1 MAFESLSEKLNQVF
15 KSLKS
20 RGRLNEKD
28 VQAAMREIKLVLLEA
43 DVNFRVVKQFIARVS
58 EKAVGSDVLESLTPG
73 QQVIKIVRDELIE
86 TMGSTQAKI
95 TYATHPPTV
104 LMMCGLQGAGKT
116 TSTAKLGGW
125 LQKQG
130 KRPLLV
136 ACDIYRPA
144 AIKQL
149 QVVGGQLGLPV
160 FCGQDGQ
167 KPPAIAKAAV
177 EHAKLHGNDVVLL
190 DTAGRLH
197 IDDVLMDEL
206 KTIKQEVNVWEIL
219 LVVDAMTGQDAV
231 SVASSF
237 HEQLGIDGIIMTKLD
252 GDTRG
257 GSALSVKAVTGQPI
271 KFVGMGEKLDELEP
285 FHPDRMAS
293 RMLGMG
299 DVLTL
304 IEKAEATFD
313 QQKAVELEKKLR
325 TQQFTFDDFLDQ
337 LDQMKNMGPMSQLL
351 TMIPGVDAK
360 ALKNVDLDEKKF
372 AHVEAIIRSMT
383 PKERTN
389 PSIINA
395 SRKQRI
401 ANGSGVPVQEV
412 NALLKQ
418 FEQMQKMMKQFSNPK
433 KFKKGNFRFPF

>member
-1 MAFESLSEKLNQVF
+1 
-15 KSLKS
+15 
-20 RGRLNEKD
+20 
-28 VQAAMREIKLVLLEA
+28 
-43 DVNFRVVKQFIARVS
+43 
-58 EKAVGSDVLESLTPG
+58 
-73 QQVIKIVRDELIE
+73 
-86 TMGSTQAKI
+86 
-95 TYATHPPTV
+95 
-104 LMMCGLQGAGKT
+104 
-116 TSTAKLGGW
+116 
-125 LQKQG
+125 
-130 KRPLLV
+130 
-136 ACDIYRPA
+136 
-144 AIKQL
+144 
-149 QVVGGQLGLPV
+149 
-160 FCGQDGQ
+160 
-167 KPPAIAKAAV
+167 
-177 EHAKLHGNDVVLL
+177 
-190 DTAGRLH
+190 
-197 IDDVLMDEL
+197 
-206 KTIKQEVNVWEIL
+206 
-219 LVVDAMTGQDAV
+219 
-231 SVASSF
+231 
-237 HEQLGIDGIIMTKLD
+237 
-252 GDTRG
+252 
-257 GSALSVKAVTGQPI
+257 
-271 KFVGMGEKLDELEP
+271 MGEKLDELEP

-313 QQKAVELEKKLR
+313 QQKAIELEKKLR

-383 PKERTN
+383 PKERTH

>member
-20 RGRLNEKD
+20 RGRLSEKD

-43 DVNFRVVKQFIARVS
+43 DVNFRVAKQFITKVS
-58 EKAVGSDVLESLTPG
+58 EKAVGSDVLDSLTPG

-86 TMGSTQAKI
+86 MMGSTQAKI
-95 TYATHPPTV
+95 TYAPHPPTV

-125 LQKQG
+125 LRKQG

-136 ACDIYRPA
+136 ACDVYRPA
-144 AIKQL
+144 AVKQL
-149 QVVGGQLGLPV
+149 QVVGEQLGLPV
-160 FCGQDGQ
+160 FCGAEGEM
-167 KPPAIAKAAV
+167 PPAIAKAAV

-197 IDDVLMDEL
+197 VDDTLMDEL
-206 KTIKQEVNVWEIL
+206 KTIKKEVSVWEIL

-231 SVASSF
+231 TVASAF
-237 HEQLGIDGIIMTKLD
+237 HEQLGIDGVIMTKLD

-313 QQKAVELEKKLR
+313 QEKAAELEKKLR
-325 TQQFTFDDFLDQ
+325 TQQFTFDDFLEQ
-337 LDQMKNMGPMSQLL
+337 LQQMKGMGSMSQLL
-351 TMIPGVDAK
+351 GMIPGMNAS
-360 ALKNVDLDEKKF
+360 ALKNVEIDEKKF
-372 AHVEAIIRSMT
+372 AHIEAIIRSMT
-383 PKERTN
+383 AKERTN
-389 PSIINA
+389 PSIINS

-401 ANGSGVPVQEV
+401 AKGSGTGVPEV

-433 KFKKGNFRFPF
+433 KFKKGNLRFPF